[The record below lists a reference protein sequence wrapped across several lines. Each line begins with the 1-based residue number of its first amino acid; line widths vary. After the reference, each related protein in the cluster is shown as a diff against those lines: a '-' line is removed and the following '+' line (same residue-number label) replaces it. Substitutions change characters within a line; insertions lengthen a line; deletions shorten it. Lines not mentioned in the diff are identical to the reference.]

1 MWNFYL
7 SGALFT
13 PGGLNQLA
21 SNGIIHSIQ
30 DVIYPYV
37 SDEVATTQ
45 KPKSRVFSGRSDDP
59 RLVVRLQN
67 GRVRGINLNE
77 DVRAWLGVPYAE
89 APVSWFYRF
98 FIHLLRFLQSINHAM
113 HLVKTWSL

>member
-98 FIHLLRFLQSINHAM
+98 FIQLLRFLQSIN
-113 HLVKTWSL
+113 